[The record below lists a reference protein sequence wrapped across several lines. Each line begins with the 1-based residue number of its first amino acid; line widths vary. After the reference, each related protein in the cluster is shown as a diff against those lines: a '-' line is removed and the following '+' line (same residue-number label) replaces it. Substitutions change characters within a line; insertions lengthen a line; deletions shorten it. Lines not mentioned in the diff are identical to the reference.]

1 MDMKPIRE
9 NIRRIRKEKKLTQA
23 MLAKKCGLSEI
34 FIGSIERGSRNFTL
48 ITLVKIA
55 NALEVPASEI
65 IPTNKDMLITSIT
78 EKFNMLPK
86 EEQKLIIDY
95 IERLIKNS

>member
-1 MDMKPIRE
+1 
-9 NIRRIRKEKKLTQA
+9 